1 MILAMKKPQV
11 EPGAFS
17 YISAL
22 LLFPG
27 IESINIM
34 EKILKTGIK
43 KGLPAFYIIGA
54 EGGVEPPRAFAHMT
68 LNHARLPIPPLQR
81 NKYIIKHN

>member
-17 YISAL
+17 YIFAL

-54 EGGVEPPRAFAHMT
+54 EGGSRTPTGFCPHDPESCASAYSATSAQQVY
-68 LNHARLPIPPLQR
+68 
-81 NKYIIKHN
+81 NKT